1 MHQWRI
7 EKGTRK
13 KGTAYRISSGHFG
26 VIVLLRLDYSMRPFA
41 CPWAEKQK
49 ETMKSEHFGAPSMT
63 VEEMDGPR
71 RKQDDRRQ
79 KISYFA

>member
-1 MHQWRI
+1 
-7 EKGTRK
+7 
-13 KGTAYRISSGHFG
+13 
-26 VIVLLRLDYSMRPFA
+26 MRPFA

-49 ETMKSEHFGAPSMT
+49 ETMKSEYFGAPSMT
-63 VEEMDGPR
+63 AEEMEGPR